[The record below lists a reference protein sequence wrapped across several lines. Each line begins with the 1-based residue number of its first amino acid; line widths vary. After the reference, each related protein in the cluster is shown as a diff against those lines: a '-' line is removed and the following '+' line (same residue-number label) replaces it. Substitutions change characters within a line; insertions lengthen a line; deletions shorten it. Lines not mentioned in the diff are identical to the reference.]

1 VASKDIRDLRWTLEF
16 VVDAVGKTGE
26 EVIVV
31 GRDGQ
36 TELAA
41 IICIADY
48 RQLHARNHRPG
59 DRGRRLSPLWGLP
72 PTALRRRWGLQPWS
86 RCHRHRRR

>member
-1 VASKDIRDLRWTLEF
+1 MASKDIRDLRWTLEF

-41 IICIADY
+41 IIASPTTGSCAPATTDPVIEA
-48 RQLHARNHRPG
+48 G
-59 DRGRRLSPLWGLP
+59 D
-72 PTALRRRWGLQPWS
+72 
-86 RCHRHRRR
+86 